1 MEREWKKME
10 MLFHLKIFMLLFWNA
25 NTEGRFKNNNEDTV
39 FPLLPF
45 IFTTE
50 QIFSLVIK
58 CSDPLIYN
66 PQRLAD
72 CWEGLGKGHKK
83 GESECG
89 TYLFVRDEIT
99 GTKVELTKN

>member
-1 MEREWKKME
+1 MQI
-10 MLFHLKIFMLLFWNA
+10 LKGDLKTIMK
-25 NTEGRFKNNNEDTV
+25 TPY
-39 FPLLPF
+39 FPSPPF

-83 GESECG
+83 GETECG

>member
-1 MEREWKKME
+1 
-10 MLFHLKIFMLLFWNA
+10 MLLFWNA

-45 IFTTE
+45 IFATE